1 MLPWKQSQ
9 KKSSS
14 GTRRM
19 ALLEAVTKGLSMEHA
34 KGSSGEAVC
43 GRVKL
48 VSKLWK
54 LIMHDCFRGLSE
66 LNLNM

>member
-1 MLPWKQSQ
+1 
-9 KKSSS
+9 
-14 GTRRM
+14 M